1 MIRYSLLCEDAH
13 DFEAWFRDSAAFD
26 QQSERGEIGCPQCG
40 SSNVRKALM
49 APSIRRSSRSG
60 TPAPVAP
67 PEVPAAPPEVP
78 VAFEGPAKLDE
89 EKFRQLR
96 SMIRELHSRVKAQA
110 EDVGRTFP
118 EEARKISDG
127 DAPGRAIYGTATPEE
142 VSSLLEDGI
151 DVLPLP
157 PLPDERN

>member
-1 MIRYSLLCEDAH
+1 MIRYSLLCDDAH
-13 DFEAWFRDSAAFD
+13 DFEAWFRDSAAFEE
-26 QQSERGEIGCPQCG
+26 QSRQGEIGCPRCG

-49 APSIRRSSRSG
+49 TPSLRRSSRSG
-60 TPAPVAP
+60 VPAPVPPADAP
-67 PEVPAAPPEVP
+67 ATAAEVP
-78 VAFEGPAKLDE
+78 VALEGPGKLDE
-89 EKFRQLR
+89 EKFRHLR
-96 SMIRELHSRVKAQA
+96 SMLRELHSRVKANA

-118 EEARKISDG
+118 EEARRINDG

-157 PLPDERN
+157 PLPDDRN